1 VLKIN
6 RMFPNLTF
14 ERPID
19 AKIGPDGALYVLEWG
34 DDVSP
39 WTGNNTEAQL
49 VRVEFLGNPT
59 VASADFDEDGD
70 VDGRDF
76 LSWQRGFGMS
86 GAANR
91 SDGDANVDG
100 AVDSADLIIWQAM
113 YGIGPEGLV
122 IPVQENSTS
131 IDNHESELTDP
142 HVSGDNDTSLT
153 NLFSANFSFVTD
165 PSSQFQKPTRYW
177 EEATNAPGEFSKVKI
192 CGCGSQTTSGLSI
205 LDLALEEVSFEP
217 WARELEWD
225 FWWVESLQ
233 VEWTSVHATL

>member
-1 VLKIN
+1 
-6 RMFPNLTF
+6 
-14 ERPID
+14 
-19 AKIGPDGALYVLEWG
+19 
-34 DDVSP
+34 
-39 WTGNNTEAQL
+39 
-49 VRVEFLGNPT
+49 
-59 VASADFDEDGD
+59 
-70 VDGRDF
+70 
-76 LSWQRGFGMS
+76 
-86 GAANR
+86 
-91 SDGDANVDG
+91 
-100 AVDSADLIIWQAM
+100 
-113 YGIGPEGLV
+113 V